1 MTLYTPDSEA
11 DIYDEE
17 ETAYWVAFD
26 KMSGTGLGIQR
37 LKTLYEIHGNLKTVW
52 ELPSSQLH
60 QIRGLSENAIK
71 AFDKQRKLIDPQI
84 FMAELKQKG
93 VTALPYCHPLYPY
106 LLRDIHDAPLVLYM
120 KGNLTPLDFAHS
132 VAIVGTRK
140 PSAYGQ
146 RYAKEIAREL
156 SLQGA
161 TIVSGMAVGIDSIAH
176 WSAIESNA
184 KSIAVLG
191 CGVDICYPSSNKALY
206 NRLAQQGS
214 GAVISEFYPG
224 TKPEKWMFPARNR
237 IVSGLSQALIVIEA
251 GAESGALITAKMAF
265 EQNRLTFALPG
276 RIDNEM
282 SRGTHKLIAELQA
295 KILTDW
301 KDVLKDLNWVPKTSQ
316 GTSEVPTII
325 ELFGREKDIYDL
337 LSREPV
343 HFDLLAQQTGMGAGE
358 LSATLTMLEL
368 AGLVTRHPADWFS
381 RND

>member
-60 QIRGLSENAIK
+60 QIRGLSESSIK

-214 GAVISEFYPG
+214 GAVISEYYPG

-237 IVSGLSQALIVIEA
+237 IVSGLCQALIVIEA

-282 SRGTHKLIAELQA
+282 SRGTHKLIAESQA

-316 GTSEVPTII
+316 GKSEVPTII